1 MILMRHGQSHFNVVY
16 GATRQD
22 PGIRDPGLTDE
33 GRAQVSSAARRLRRH
48 DVRRIVAS
56 PYTRALET
64 AEIVATA
71 LDLTILVETIVGER
85 AVFTCDL
92 GTPRSDLLVRWPHLD
107 LRHIDETWWPAPE
120 ESVDSLD
127 FRCRTYRQ
135 SLASN
140 GDWRGTL
147 VVTHWGV
154 IRALTGHR
162 VENAELVRFDP
173 TAAHPGGG
181 TVVPADD
188 PC

>member
-22 PGIRDPGLTDE
+22 PGIRDPGLTGE
-33 GRAQVSSAARRLRRH
+33 GREQASAAADRLREH

-56 PYTRALET
+56 PYTRTLET
-64 AEIVATA
+64 AEIVAAA
-71 LDLTILVETIVGER
+71 LDLPIQVEPIIGER
-85 AVFTCDL
+85 AVFMCDV
-92 GTPRSDLLVRWPHLD
+92 GTPRSDLLARWPHLD
-107 LRHIDETWWPAPE
+107 FQHIEETWWPTLE
-120 ESVDSLD
+120 ESEAALD
-127 FRCRTYRQ
+127 LRCRAYRQ
-135 SLASN
+135 SLSVN

-162 VENAELVRFDP
+162 VQNADLVRFDP
-173 TAAHPGGG
+173 SAPHPGGG
-181 TVVPADD
+181 TVVQPDD

>member
-22 PGIRDPGLTDE
+22 PGIRDPGLTKE
-33 GRAQVSSAARRLRRH
+33 GQGQVAAAAERLRDH
-48 DVRRIVAS
+48 AVSHIVAS

-64 AEIVATA
+64 AEIVAGA
-71 LDLTILVETIVGER
+71 LGLRVRVEPIVGER
-85 AVFTCDL
+85 AVFMCDI
-92 GTPRSDLLVRWPHLD
+92 GTPGSDLRTRWPHLD
-107 LRHIDETWWPAPE
+107 LDHLSESWWPTPE
-120 ESVDSLD
+120 ESEEALD
-127 FRCRTYRQ
+127 RRCRGYRR
-135 SLASN
+135 SLAAKD
-140 GDWRGTL
+140 DWPGTL

-162 VENAELVRFDP
+162 VQNADLVRFDP
-173 TAAHPGGG
+173 TTPHPGGG